1 MDFVM
6 EHTMRNLTL
15 AQKMPKAIISTVA
28 LEPIQQILLSM
39 GLLTA
44 DEITQ
49 AEEWLSALAARLP
62 AATAHTNRLIFG
74 ELANAVFWH
83 LDAPNFPAYL
93 AALAAEPP
101 HQVAARVKAGM
112 SPQPEAV
119 LPQAVAHFL
128 ADPAA
133 MQQRI
138 VSHLRALWADH
149 FAAPWE
155 KKSLMMAYIARELNG
170 RSWPDSSASALI
182 RAFIRRPVPEWL
194 AHQLGGVER
203 VVLVPSP
210 YLHFQAARFTQQ
222 ADAASSTL
230 WLFLWADFWV
240 WPMRT
245 EPIQR
250 SEVLSPINALA
261 DETRLRILEMLAA
274 TTELRAQEIIAQ
286 LDVSQSTVSRHLK
299 QLQATG
305 FITEARTGDTN
316 KSYRLQQER
325 IGEIS
330 YSLSQL
336 LSAQNASLVLNDV
349 RLAHPAELRPFL
361 DREGLVT
368 SWPAKRKG
376 QEAVLAYLTTKF
388 TVGEI
393 YTESG
398 VNELLRQWHTYND
411 PAYLRRSMIEAGLLK
426 RTADGAQYW
435 RA

>member
-1 MDFVM
+1 
-6 EHTMRNLTL
+6 MRISVLDQQ
-15 AQKMPKAIISTVA
+15 ASGAITSTVA
-28 LEPIQQILLSM
+28 LEPVRQILLSM
-39 GLLTA
+39 ALLTT
-44 DEITQ
+44 ETINET
-49 AEEWLSALAARLP
+49 EEWLSALAPRLP
-62 AATAHTNRLIFG
+62 AATAHTNRLSFS
-74 ELANAVFWH
+74 ELAAAVFWH

-93 AALAAEPP
+93 AALATEPP
-101 HQVAARVKAGM
+101 DQVAARVKAGM
-112 SPQPEAV
+112 QPQLDTV
-119 LPQAVAHFL
+119 LQQETARLF

-138 VSHLRALWADH
+138 VSHLAALWTEY
-149 FAAPWE
+149 FAATWE
-155 KKSLMMAYIARELNG
+155 KKSSMMTYIARELNG
-170 RSWPDSSASALI
+170 RSWPTTSASALI
-182 RAFIRRPVPEWL
+182 RALIRRPVPEWL
-194 AHQLGGVER
+194 AQQLGGVER
-203 VVLVPSP
+203 IILVPSP
-210 YLHFQAARFTQQ
+210 YLQFQAARFAAPT
-222 ADAASSTL
+222 DAEATTL

-261 DETRLRILEMLAA
+261 DETRLRILELLAA
-274 TTELRAQEIIAQ
+274 TTELRAQEIIAH

-299 QLQATG
+299 QLQAAG
-305 FITEARTGDTN
+305 FISETRAGDTN
-316 KSYRLQQER
+316 KSYRLHAER
-325 IGEIS
+325 LGEVA
-330 YSLSQL
+330 YSLSAL
-336 LSAQNASLVLNDV
+336 LSAENASLVLNDA

-388 TVGEI
+388 TVGQV
-393 YTESG
+393 YAESG

-411 PAYLRRSMIEAGLLK
+411 PAYLRRCLIEGGLLK